1 MGEAGKVNR
10 ALLGD
15 ILDEA
20 VPKALALI
28 AQDNPALGLLL
39 VLDEQ
44 TRVLVTAGARAAVA
58 STFKSLG
65 DRGLIDHNDFKIKED

>member
-20 VPKALALI
+20 VPEALALI

-44 TRVLVTAGARAAVA
+44 TRILVTAGATMAVA

-65 DRGLIDHNDFKIKED
+65 KRGLIDHDDFKIKED